1 MTELSRTI
9 LAEYQVRKK
18 KAQKTRFI
26 ELIRAHF
33 PQAAVEEDNG
43 TPLSRNIV
51 VGSPEQARIIF
62 TAHYDTCAV
71 LPFPNLMTLSVPL
84 YVLYMLAFAV
94 IFAVLCFAVNFGM
107 FRLLPLRWA
116 SFVAPLPCIGLLLL
130 MLIGPANK
138 HTANDN
144 TSGVVTLCEL
154 MAGMDEETRAKCCF
168 VFFDNE
174 ELGLLG
180 SAFFRRR
187 HRAAVQDKLLVN
199 LDCVSDGDNIML
211 MLSKRARAAY
221 AERLPALFGQS
232 GDKTLLT
239 GGSSLL
245 VMSDHRKF
253 PVHIGVAAFNRNPVF
268 GLYAGRIHTSRDTVF
283 DERNI
288 EYLRQGL
295 TRLAQSM

>member
-107 FRLLPLRWA
+107 FRLLPLR
-116 SFVAPLPCIGLLLL
+116 
-130 MLIGPANK
+130 
-138 HTANDN
+138 H
-144 TSGVVTLCEL
+144 
-154 MAGMDEETRAKCCF
+154 
-168 VFFDNE
+168 
-174 ELGLLG
+174 
-180 SAFFRRR
+180 
-187 HRAAVQDKLLVN
+187 
-199 LDCVSDGDNIML
+199 
-211 MLSKRARAAY
+211 
-221 AERLPALFGQS
+221 
-232 GDKTLLT
+232 
-239 GGSSLL
+239 
-245 VMSDHRKF
+245 
-253 PVHIGVAAFNRNPVF
+253 
-268 GLYAGRIHTSRDTVF
+268 
-283 DERNI
+283 
-288 EYLRQGL
+288 
-295 TRLAQSM
+295 